1 MKAVSRRRLRLALG
15 LLALLALAVAA
26 GLYFATRALKSHV
39 EAALGA
45 DGTVGSITLG
55 IHEVELN
62 RVRIAGPK
70 GWPAEDSLRAGRIV
84 IVPDLAA
91 LLSARLR
98 VRSITAEDVYL
109 SVLRTREGKLRLLP
123 SLLEKASTPAGKDVG
138 IGVTI
143 ATVRITGGSLEL
155 YDASVRRPA
164 HKLRLEAIRADV
176 RDIRFPELDG
186 RTRLSVEGRVDGV
199 RQDGTLAID
208 GWTEIATRNSQI
220 ATKLR
225 GVDLLALQPYLIKA
239 AETGVRRGTLD
250 LDIEATVR
258 DARLHA
264 PGSLTLHGLELAPAT
279 GTLGTF
285 MGVPRRAVIASLKD
299 RKGRIAVRFTLEG
312 DLSDPKFSLNEN
324 LAMRVGSSV
333 ADTLG
338 ISVEGL
344 AKDIGNAASGIG
356 AAVRGLFG
364 K

>member
-1 MKAVSRRRLRLALG
+1 MKAVSRRRLRVALG
-15 LLALLALAVAA
+15 ILAALALAVAA

-45 DGTVGSITLG
+45 EGEVGSITLG
-55 IHEVELN
+55 ISAVELH
-62 RVRIAGPK
+62 RVRMPGPK

-84 IVPDLAA
+84 IVPDLAG

-98 VRSITAEDVYL
+98 LRRITAEDVCL
-109 SVLRTREGKLRLLP
+109 SVLRQRDGRLRLLP
-123 SLLEKASTPAGKDVG
+123 GLLEKPSTPATEDTGMA
-138 IGVTI
+138 VTI
-143 ATVRITGGSLEL
+143 GTVEITGGSVEL
-155 YDASVRRPA
+155 YDASVRKPA
-164 HKLRLEAIRADV
+164 HKVRLEAIRADV
-176 RDIRFPELDG
+176 RDIRYPELDG
-186 RTRLSVEGRVDGV
+186 RTRLSIEGRIKGV
-199 RQDGTLAID
+199 RRDGTLAID
-208 GWTEIATRNSQI
+208 GWTEIATRNSRI
-220 ATKLR
+220 ATHLR

-258 DARLHA
+258 DNRLHA
-264 PGSLTLHGLELAPAT
+264 PGSLTLHGLELAPAA

-285 MGVPRRAVIASLKD
+285 LGVPRQAVIASLKD
-299 RKGRIAVRFTLEG
+299 RKGRIAVRFTLDG

-344 AKDIGNAASGIG
+344 ARDVGNAASGIG